1 MATSPKSVTVER
13 FATLLWPRD
22 EHGISDYANPAV
34 IPLETPR
41 LEEVFPPIDR
51 RTHREPPKE

>member
-1 MATSPKSVTVER
+1 MATPIRVER

-22 EHGISDYANPAV
+22 EHGISDYANPTV

-41 LEEVFPPIDR
+41 VEEVFPPIDK
-51 RTHREPPKE
+51 RTHRPVKE